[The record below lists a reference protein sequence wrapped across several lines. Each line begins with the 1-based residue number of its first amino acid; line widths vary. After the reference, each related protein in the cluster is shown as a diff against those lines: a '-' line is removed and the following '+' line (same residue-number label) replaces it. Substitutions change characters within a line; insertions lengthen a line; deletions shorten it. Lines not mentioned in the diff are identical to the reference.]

1 MATADLSPEGIASL
15 REISE
20 LNLLGWAAGEWFCDR
35 KQLVDAIAEAEVV
48 IAGYECFDEALLAA
62 APRLRAILVIE
73 LEFNLA
79 VLHWRWKPPQ
89 SHSLNGG
96 GRPRD
101 GAGRPVATGRF
112 VAQPASWLRRNAARI
127 TRGDSA
133 DFSLRGHGEGPAT
146 APKPLV
152 RDDHQRRKG
161 LEIAMAAI
169 SACDY

>member
-1 MATADLSPEGIASL
+1 MPSSTDAIRLISGRPRVLATADLSPEGIASL

-35 KQLVDAIAEAEVV
+35 KQLMDAIAEAEVV

-73 LEFNLA
+73 LEFDLA

-101 GAGRPVATGRF
+101 GGRKAGGQLGGSLPTSF
-112 VAQPASWLRRNAARI
+112 L
-127 TRGDSA
+127 SA
-133 DFSLRGHGEGPAT
+133 P
-146 APKPLV
+146 
-152 RDDHQRRKG
+152 QR
-161 LEIAMAAI
+161 
-169 SACDY
+169 SQDNTW